1 MSVEL
6 EGDKHEKLW
15 FTDGNIILCV
25 TTTTATTSNSVGE
38 RGCNVDTSTDEHG
51 TQATEVDSDR
61 GKKRRRT
68 EEGSIDVS
76 ENTSSVKRILFRVHK
91 SILSKHSPVFE
102 GMFTLLDSSNHSER
116 TDSDLELSYST
127 PDHRKSV
134 NSVYEG
140 VPIVEL
146 SDSKEQVE
154 QLLGFFYDLLC
165 VFSSLVFIL
174 NSSEF
179 LFFSPPSLKF
189 RDSNTPI
196 RLLPLMEMARKYEV
210 EAISKYIVERV
221 EADWPKTL
229 EKWDKADEVSK
240 VLKGQDA
247 AAAWRKTKLPE
258 PIVAINFAKRFGL
271 YGILPAAFLELLR
284 TPYESRWDKTYS
296 QDKRAEAGK
305 SRTKSA
311 RWHLLSNEDHMLLG
325 RLRELI
331 RQQPE
336 KCLQF
341 KDDCTD
347 LGHDG
352 VALSE
357 CQEYL
362 QLKICATD
370 DALRVS
376 QACCD
381 AKLSDWRTRYSLCD
395 SCCHTIYSALGD
407 LRTQIWIVVKENSE

>member
-6 EGDKHEKLW
+6 EGDKHEKHW

-25 TTTTATTSNSVGE
+25 TTTTTSNSVGE
-38 RGCNVDTSTDEHG
+38 RGCDFDTSTGEHG

-76 ENTSSVKRILFRVHK
+76 ESTSSVKRILFRVHK
-91 SILSKHSPVFE
+91 SILSRHSPVFE

-116 TDSDLELSYST
+116 HDSDLELSYST
-127 PDHRKSV
+127 SDHRKSV
-134 NSVYEG
+134 NSVYDG

-146 SDSKEQVE
+146 SDTEEQVE

-174 NSSEF
+174 NASEF
-179 LFFSPPSLKF
+179 PLFSPPSLKF

-196 RLLPLMEMARKYEV
+196 RLLPLMEMARKYEI

-221 EADWPKTL
+221 KADWPKTL
-229 EKWDKADEVSK
+229 EKWDKADEALK
-240 VLKGQDA
+240 VPEEHGPA
-247 AAAWRKTKLPE
+247 GRKTKLPE
-258 PIVAINFAKRFGL
+258 PIAAINFAKRFGL
-271 YGILPAAFLELLR
+271 YDILPAAFLELLR
-284 TPYESRWDKTYS
+284 TPYESHWDKTYS
-296 QDKRAEAGK
+296 QDKRAEVGK

-311 RWHLLSNEDHMLLG
+311 RWHLLSNQDHMLLG
-325 RLRELI
+325 KLRELI

-336 KCLQF
+336 KFLQF
-341 KDDCTD
+341 KDDCVHI
-347 LGHDG
+347 GHLPS
-352 VALSE
+352 ALRE

-362 QLKICATD
+362 QLKICSTD

-376 QACCD
+376 QTCCD
-381 AKLSDWRTRYSLCD
+381 AKLSDWRTRFGLCD
-395 SCCHTIYSALGD
+395 SCCHTIFSALGN
-407 LRTQIWIVVKENSE
+407 LRTGMWTVVEESSE